1 MSVTAAT
8 DLRSLKD
15 QPFDLLQEMERRS
28 KAAMAGAAG
37 DDINVEEWVG
47 IGFRLGEDQFI
58 VARDEV
64 REVLMIPSSLSRV
77 PGSKPWIRGL
87 ANVRGH
93 LLPIADLRAFL
104 GGGAGGV
111 GRTARAL
118 VLNSPEFPVGL
129 IVDEVFGFRRFLE
142 REHSADAPE
151 TVIRCDRFIAGA
163 YQRGEYSWPV
173 FSMERLL
180 EGADF
185 RRAAED

>member
-1 MSVTAAT
+1 MSVSAAT
-8 DLRSLKD
+8 DLRSLQD

-77 PGSKPWIRGL
+77 PGSKSWIRGL

-104 GGGAGGV
+104 GGGVGGV

-118 VLNSPEFPVGL
+118 VLNSLEFPA
-129 IVDEVFGFRRFLE
+129 FL
-142 REHSADAPE
+142 
-151 TVIRCDRFIAGA
+151 
-163 YQRGEYSWPV
+163 
-173 FSMERLL
+173 
-180 EGADF
+180 
-185 RRAAED
+185 